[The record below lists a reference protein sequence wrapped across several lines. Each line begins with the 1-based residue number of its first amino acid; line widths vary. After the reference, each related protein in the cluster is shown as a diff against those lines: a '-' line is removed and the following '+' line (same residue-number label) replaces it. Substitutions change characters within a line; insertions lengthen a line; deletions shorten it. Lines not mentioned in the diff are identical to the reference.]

1 VLCMYIAGGLSA
13 YSRPTLVSSS
23 GSRNAAVRKTNPLG
37 HDFWTRFIPQVS
49 HGSLVVKR
57 AITSVASV
65 LESTQSQSHGPLTY
79 IEACGRHQVNVRSI
93 IKAAGETDA
102 EYALLASLLFAS
114 CELALGAFDAGILHL
129 TAGSNVL
136 KERMAY
142 LAQNNSS
149 HGLAASILSENIEPI
164 FAAYSRITSVYGIDL
179 VSGDDLTWAAHHGCV
194 QIPACFLNTDQ
205 AHAHLRSTIHQIF
218 SNTSRRT
225 LADFEQQQT
234 RLDQW
239 TTALNAFE
247 SHENTNKTSRVMSP
261 MTCFLRNQHRLA
273 QVFLSIARSSEETD
287 PHLFDHFTFD
297 FTWIL
302 AQYDLMRFDKV
313 LVTERVELIPSLFII
328 ATKTRNMQIRNEA
341 LRLLEA
347 MTRVEANWD
356 SRTASLIARELIKQE
371 APVSTSL
378 TLLTQVRKTR
388 LPSVARICIHNVS
401 GMWVSI
407 RAVLCASTY

>member
-1 VLCMYIAGGLSA
+1 M
-13 YSRPTLVSSS
+13 
-23 GSRNAAVRKTNPLG
+23 RKTNPLG

-49 HGSLVVKR
+49 QGSLVVKR

-65 LESTQSQSHGPLTY
+65 LESTQSQSHGPLTH
-79 IEACGRHQVNVRSI
+79 IEARDRHQVNVRSI
-93 IKAAGETDA
+93 IKAAAGTDT

-114 CELALGAFDAGILHL
+114 CELVLGAFDAGILHL
-129 TAGSNVL
+129 IAGSNVL

-179 VSGDDLTWAAHHGCV
+179 VSGDDLTWAAYHGCV
-194 QIPACFLNTDQ
+194 QMPTCFLNTDQ

-218 SNTSRRT
+218 SNTCPGT
-225 LADFEQQQT
+225 LAGFEQLQT

-239 TTALNAFE
+239 TTALNDFE
-247 SHENTNKTSRVMSP
+247 GHQDPNKTSRDMSP

-273 QVFLSIARSSEETD
+273 QVFLSIACSGEETD
-287 PHLFDHFTFD
+287 PYVFDQFTFD

-313 LVTERVELIPSLFII
+313 LVSERVELIPSLFII
-328 ATKTRNMQIRNEA
+328 TTKTRNLQLRNEA

-356 SRTASLIARELIKQE
+356 SGTASLIARELIKHDG
-371 APVSTSL
+371 PVSTSL
-378 TLLTQVRKTR
+378 TLLTQARKTS
-388 LPSVARICIHNVS
+388 LSSVTRICIHNVS

-407 RAVLCASTY
+407 HAVLCASSY